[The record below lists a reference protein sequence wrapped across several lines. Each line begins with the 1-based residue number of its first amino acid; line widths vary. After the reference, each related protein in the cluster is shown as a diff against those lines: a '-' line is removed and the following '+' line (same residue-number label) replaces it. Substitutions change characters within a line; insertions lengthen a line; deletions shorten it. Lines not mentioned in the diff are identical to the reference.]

1 MSDSG
6 FRKVENHKSSM
17 QSLIAAKIIMLNS
30 VYATGVL
37 FLSGMYS
44 FLGVPMFGDEFE
56 SSPLSMVIR
65 SFVILLVI
73 DSLAVWRF
81 RKLDTRWL
89 PTGRYKYL
97 KWFYQALFV
106 GVIGI
111 SNIGFLAVA
120 WFWLRGLIL

>member
-1 MSDSG
+1 MSRSNHWMNLAPS
-6 FRKVENHKSSM
+6 RKK
-17 QSLIAAKIIMLNS
+17 QSLIATTILLVNS

-37 FLSGMYS
+37 FLSGLYS

-56 SSPLSMVIR
+56 SSPSSMVVR
-65 SFVILLVI
+65 SLVIIFVIDTI
-73 DSLAVWRF
+73 AVWRF
-81 RKLDTRWL
+81 RKLNTRWL

-97 KWFYQALFV
+97 KWFYQAFFV

-120 WFWLRGLIL
+120 WFWLWGLIG